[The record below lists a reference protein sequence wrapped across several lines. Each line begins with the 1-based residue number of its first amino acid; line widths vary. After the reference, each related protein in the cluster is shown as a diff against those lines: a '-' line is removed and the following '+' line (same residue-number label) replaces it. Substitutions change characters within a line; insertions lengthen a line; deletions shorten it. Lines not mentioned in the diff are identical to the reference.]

1 MAKKAQEI
9 EVPAGNQEPFE
20 PNVEGIKLQMK
31 VLMERVHVV
40 QEGLGNLAEGVNNL
54 KQAYFSMDNK
64 LDTIIARI
72 GSIGTLTAQSAP
84 KPAQIT
90 ITEQPPQTITPME
103 YKPFKVV
110 TAPARA
116 VAPPPSGGMMTQPVQ
131 QAPVQGGAPG
141 QQKQAADRLSL
152 DGAGER
158 GQCDGS
164 KGWPYETLTIN
175 PIEFTDAAIK
185 VTFPGSWNAERNKNE
200 VWLAKKLISPESVI
214 YRLQQPQTINVVNW
228 WIRKNSVQQ

>member
-20 PNVEGIKLQMK
+20 PNLEGIKLQMK

-84 KPAQIT
+84 KPEPIYGVNSVEPIAT
-90 ITEQPPQTITPME
+90 IQ
-103 YKPFKVV
+103 KPVV

-116 VAPPPSGGMMTQPVQ
+116 VAPPPSVGMITQPVQ